1 MSKLNDELANSI
13 ATVSEGGIEMIH
25 HKYFVGIW
33 SDHEM
38 VISQANKVYEY
49 KKDKVAEAIKDKD
62 ISSYLW
68 LHERAYRVQS
78 ILDAL
83 EDWWKPSKKEYWEV
97 IANVW
102 TDTEN
107 VYENHLAWEQ
117 LLFLEF
123 SDSHLMMDEEDT
135 KFFNE
140 LPNTITIYRG
150 GIDDKGYSWT
160 LDKDKAEW
168 FANRWVMNGDL
179 GSLGT
184 AFLLTVMLASP
195 SAASASLPVRP
206 CSIRST
212 SIRWL
217 SVPPETTR

>member
-1 MSKLNDELANSI
+1 MNKLYNELANSI

-38 VISQANKVYEY
+38 VISQANKVYDF
-49 KKDKVAEAIKDKD
+49 KKEKVAEAIKDKD

-97 IANVW
+97 IANLW

-168 FANRWVMNGDL
+168 FANRWVMNGNL
-179 GSLGT
+179 GDESNVT
-184 AFLLTVMLASP
+184 NRHETNVFEKTINKSDAIAY
-195 SAASASLPVRP
+195 
-206 CSIRST
+206 
-212 SIRWL
+212 L
-217 SVPPETTR
+217 SDRNESEIIYRKDI